1 MLCACFIFAPCLRDR
16 VNGASEMCNH
26 FADAVA
32 NAGAIVDVFADDD
45 SHIFDS
51 DTIGQNALQN
61 NELYKAI

>member
-1 MLCACFIFAPCLRDR
+1 
-16 VNGASEMCNH
+16 MCNH